1 MAPDSSIRSIEKSF
15 PEPVDLFQV
24 LTSPLLV
31 TLALIVHLFC
41 HRFNVRFLQEKVHDL
56 NRVNNLV
63 RGDAGNGGAH
73 RSTASC
79 SRPWLHHRGSHSR
92 NLGVNF
98 ELQGDIKFVAQNCE
112 KVITDALGVGAL
124 LGGPPPTEFSFGL
137 FEALAAPAFGLA
149 FWLAVGGGTWPTVY
163 DPIVAHANLA
173 IRSNGDWIA
182 NLLCHQ
188 RPFLQHLEVEHNHH
202 PLALLSQR
210 MSRVY

>member
-41 HRFNVRFLQEKVHDL
+41 HRFNVRFSREKMYDL

-63 RGDAGNGGAH
+63 WGDAGNGGAH

-98 ELQGDIKFVAQNCE
+98 ELQGDIKFESEVLRKNCQ

-124 LGGPPPTEFSFGL
+124 LGGPPPTEFSIGL
-137 FEALAAPAFGLA
+137 FEALAAPAFGFA
-149 FWLAVGGGTWPTVY
+149 FWLAVGGGTWSTIY
-163 DPIVAHANLA
+163 DPIQL
-173 IRSNGDWIA
+173 
-182 NLLCHQ
+182 
-188 RPFLQHLEVEHNHH
+188 
-202 PLALLSQR
+202 
-210 MSRVY
+210 